1 MTPDYFLLLLTAL
14 TVAYLFWGFRVLP
27 RERWQILAAVPV
39 RKEAAGSWA
48 GVNLTWY
55 GLLTANA
62 YVAAVAVLFVLLG
75 AIRVPLA
82 ATATAAAAMLLFC
95 VPASSLVAKIV
106 EKKAHTFTVGGA
118 VFVGVLLAPW
128 IVRFV
133 NLTMGPALSFSLPA
147 TAALA
152 AFSIAYAFGEGFG
165 RLACISFG
173 CCYGKPLAESP
184 PWLRRI
190 FGNLCFVFF
199 GKTRKI
205 AYAGGMEG
213 EKVLPIQALTALIY
227 VGAALC
233 ATALFFRT
241 RYAAAYILSLAVTQG
256 WRVLSEMLR
265 ADYRGAGNFSAYQAM
280 GLISIVYG
288 IFVILLFPAA
298 GPASLP
304 ETASGL
310 ATIWQPASLLFLQL
324 LWLAIFVHTGKSS
337 VTGSTLSFH
346 VHPDRI

>member
-1 MTPDYFLLLLTAL
+1 MGADHFLLILSLLST
-14 TVAYLFWGFRVLP
+14 AYLFWGFRVLP
-27 RERWQILAAVPV
+27 GERWQILASLPV
-39 RKEAAGSWA
+39 RKVDSGNWQ
-48 GVNLTWY
+48 GINLTWY

-62 YVAAVAVLFVLLG
+62 YVAAVAALFVLLG
-75 AIRVPLA
+75 SIKVPPA
-82 ATATAAAAMLLFC
+82 ATAAASIVMLLFC

-128 IVRFV
+128 IISLV
-133 NLTMGPALSFSLPA
+133 NLTLGDGFSFTVPSS
-147 TAALA
+147 AALA

-173 CCYGKPLAESP
+173 CCYGKPLAESS
-184 PWLRRI
+184 PWQRRI
-190 FGNLCFVFF
+190 FAERCFVFF

-241 RYAAAYILSLAVTQG
+241 RYAAAYILCLGVTQG
-256 WRVLSEMLR
+256 WRVFSETLR
-265 ADYRGAGNFSAYQAM
+265 ADYRGAGNFSAYQTM

-288 IFVILLFPAA
+288 IFVIFLVPAA
-298 GPASLP
+298 DPASLP

-310 ATIWQPASLLFLQL
+310 AAIWHPAPLLFLQV
-324 LWLAIFVHTGKSS
+324 LWLAIFIHTGKSS

-346 VHPDRI
+346 VHHDRI